1 MHGISANPL
10 FVAPASGDLSLQPT
24 SPCIDKGVLL
34 PGFNDANS
42 PWPYKG
48 SAPDM
53 GCFEYPTYRLSVD
66 VTPPGTTIIR
76 GNGWYIDGTLVSIGP
91 ALGTI
96 QSGVGTRYAFSRWI
110 VDGVERTGNPISIIM
125 DSPHKVTARYETQYH
140 LSVDSEYDGLSGTGW
155 YTVGTAVSVSP
166 APEAIPGITGTRYAF
181 SRWIVDDVE
190 RTGNPIS
197 ITMDSPHQAVAQYET
212 QYYLKV
218 DSKYGNPQGSGW
230 YFSDSTA
237 EFSVPA
243 TVGVIIQHHFTGW
256 SGDSTA
262 ATPAASIIMD
272 GPKTL
277 TANWR
282 SDYSRLCIVIGI
294 LAVFIGV
301 TSIFVA
307 RRRKK
312 LPSS

>member
-1 MHGISANPL
+1 MGVAAWGGHWCRNQYFRNNIFYDSRWCVWQPTGANFNDFDYDCVYNGGNTEFWYWNTTNYQNIASVQSSLGVVVHGISANPL

-91 ALGTI
+91 APEAIPGNT
-96 QSGVGTRYAFSRWI
+96 GTRHSFSRWI
-110 VDGVERTGNPISIIM
+110 VDGVERTGNPI
-125 DSPHKVTARYETQYH
+125 T
-140 LSVDSEYDGLSGTGW
+140 
-155 YTVGTAVSVSP
+155 
-166 APEAIPGITGTRYAF
+166 
-181 SRWIVDDVE
+181 
-190 RTGNPIS
+190 

-212 QYYLKV
+212 QHYLNV
-218 DSKYGNPQGSGW
+218 NSEYGNPQGSGW

-243 TVGVIIQHHFTGW
+243 TVGVIIQHHFAGW

-272 GPKTL
+272 EPRTL

-301 TSIFVA
+301 TSIVVA

-312 LPSS
+312 LPSL